1 MAFEIVKKF
10 VVKAEP
16 QAVWQFLIDPERVA
30 SCLPGAAITGKLD
43 DKTWTG
49 TMSVKVGP
57 VSSSYKGKIVFERL
71 DEASMTADLAAIG
84 QDVKGRGGADMKMK
98 SVVRKTDAGETEVT
112 ASSQVNITGILA
124 QMGRGMIQDVSDQMF
139 QMFSQRMRAQ
149 LEGAPSG
156 GTPQSGGGAGPSGGA
171 TPSGT
176 GSGSGGAALSSGGSA
191 GIPPPR
197 VSGAPPLADA
207 ATTAA
212 LAAHTASAS
221 PSSLTGGSE
230 MPVVPPTTTAASVRA
245 SPAPV
250 LAPKPD
256 VLDVGAIGTRAAVNA
271 ASRAVRNPSV
281 WIAVAALAGAVYFF
295 LR

>member
-10 VVKAEP
+10 VVKADP

-57 VSSSYKGKIVFERL
+57 VSSSYKGKIVFEKL

-98 SVVRKTDAGETEVT
+98 SIVRKNDAGETEVT

-139 QMFSQRMRAQ
+139 QIFSQRLRAQ
-149 LEGAPSG
+149 LEGAP
-156 GTPQSGGGAGPSGGA
+156 AA
-171 TPSGT
+171 
-176 GSGSGGAALSSGGSA
+176 AALSAALATPAASASPNSLTAGSGLPA
-191 GIPPPR
+191 IPPTTARASDTSPSPTSPSTSTSTGTSTGTSTSTGTR
-197 VSGAPPLADA
+197 TSTSTAAAPPLA
-207 ATTAA
+207 
-212 LAAHTASAS
+212 
-221 PSSLTGGSE
+221 
-230 MPVVPPTTTAASVRA
+230 
-245 SPAPV
+245 
-250 LAPKPD
+250 PKPE
-256 VLDVGAIGTRAAVNA
+256 VLDVGSIGARAARNA
-271 ASRAVRNPSV
+271 ATRAVRNPTI
-281 WIAVAALAGAVYFF
+281 WIVAAALAGAVYFF
-295 LR
+295 IR

>member
-16 QAVWQFLIDPERVA
+16 QVVWKFLIDPERVA

-57 VSSSYKGKIVFERL
+57 VSSSYKGKIVFEKL

-98 SVVRKTDAGETEVT
+98 SVVRKNDAGETEVT

-139 QMFSQRMRAQ
+139 QIFSQRLRAQ
-149 LEGAPSG
+149 LEGAGPGPAPSG
-156 GTPQSGGGAGPSGGA
+156 GVGSGGGSTNLPASSSGSTPSGGGSA
-171 TPSGT
+171 PSGG
-176 GSGSGGAALSSGGSA
+176 GSAAAIPAPSRSAGAALT
-191 GIPPPR
+191 
-197 VSGAPPLADA
+197 DA

-212 LAAHTASAS
+212 FAVPTASAS
-221 PSSLTGGSE
+221 ESSLTGGSE
-230 MPVVPPTTTAASVRA
+230 LPVVPPTTTAASA
-245 SPAPV
+245 V
-250 LAPKPD
+250 LAPKPE
-256 VLDVGAIGTRAAVNA
+256 VLDVGAIGARAARNA
-271 ASRAVRNPSV
+271 ASRAVRNPSI

>member
-16 QAVWQFLIDPERVA
+16 SAVWKFLIDPERVA

-43 DKTWTG
+43 DKAWTG

-71 DEASMTADLAAIG
+71 DEATMTADLAATG

-98 SVVRKTDAGETEVT
+98 SVVRRNDAGDTEVT

-139 QMFSQRMRAQ
+139 QIFSQRMRAQ
-149 LEGAPSG
+149 LESESAATAASAAGSSAP
-156 GTPQSGGGAGPSGGA
+156 GA
-171 TPSGT
+171 TPASGPGVSST
-176 GSGSGGAALSSGGSA
+176 VPAA
-191 GIPPPR
+191 PPPADA
-197 VSGAPPLADA
+197 GAPLLAGA

-212 LAAHTASAS
+212 LATPSASAS
-221 PSSLTGGSE
+221 PDSLTGGSALP
-230 MPVVPPTTTAASVRA
+230 MVAPTTTAATLS
-245 SPAPV
+245 
-250 LAPKPD
+250 PKPD
-256 VLDVGAIGTRAAVNA
+256 VLDVGAIGAVAARNA
-271 ASRAVRNPSV
+271 ARRSARNPAV
-281 WIAVAALAGAVYFF
+281 WIAVLAVVIALYFL
-295 LR
+295 LRR

>member
-57 VSSSYKGKIVFERL
+57 VSSSYKGKIVFEKL

-98 SVVRKTDAGETEVT
+98 SVVRKNDAGETEVT

-139 QMFSQRMRAQ
+139 QIFSQRLRAQ
-149 LEGAPSG
+149 LEAAPAAAPALSAAPAPAPS
-156 GTPQSGGGAGPSGGA
+156 AAPSPA
-171 TPSGT
+171 PS
-176 GSGSGGAALSSGGSA
+176 AAPSLT
-191 GIPPPR
+191 
-197 VSGAPPLADA
+197 DA

-212 LAAHTASAS
+212 FAAHLASADG
-221 PSSLTGGSE
+221 SSMTGGSE
-230 MPVVPPTTTAASVRA
+230 LPVVPPTTTGASQMNTSAQAASTLSSA
-245 SPAPV
+245 STAPAAAPG

-256 VLDVGAIGTRAAVNA
+256 VLDVGAIGARAARNA
-271 ASRAVRNPSV
+271 ASRTLRNPSV